1 MSETEGA
8 HHWLSVLTDLHNR
21 GIQDIL
27 IACVDGLKGFPEAI
41 ASIFPQTEVQLCVV
55 HQIRNSL
62 RYIASKDQKA
72 FMADLKPV
80 YRADI
85 KAAAELALDELETK
99 WGEKYPIVLES
110 WRSKWELLSAY
121 FRYPKAIRKPIYTTN
136 ASNWALT
143 IAQLSIY
150 FKGRLDGIIKI

>member
-1 MSETEGA
+1 MSKTEGA

-27 IACVDGLKGFPEAI
+27 IACIDGLKGFPEAI

-55 HQIRNSL
+55 HQICNSL

-72 FMADLKPV
+72 FMADFKPV
-80 YRADI
+80 YRADT

-99 WGEKYPIVLES
+99 WDEKYPIVLES

-121 FRYPKAIRKPIYTTN
+121 FRYPKAIKNPFIRPM
-136 ASNWALT
+136 
-143 IAQLSIY
+143 Q
-150 FKGRLDGIIKI
+150 